1 MSAAPAENR
10 CSANPYSRQT
20 SSRISASTVRVSRG
34 PTRSMT
40 APISGC
46 VTSPAP
52 ENRNQSSATVP
63 SGCSY
68 TVTSVHSANVMNTC
82 LRTPNSAHSR

>member
-1 MSAAPAENR
+1 
-10 CSANPYSRQT
+10 
-20 SSRISASTVRVSRG
+20 
-34 PTRSMT
+34 MT

-52 ENRNQSSATVP
+52 ENRNQSSATAP

-82 LRTPNSAHSR
+82 LRTPNRAHSA